1 MNFKDKV
8 NAVHSEVQEL
18 QNELAIPDSYMN
30 GLFEML
36 EGLRDEKVMSVQE
49 TIDDYIN
56 RRVDEAVS
64 MRFHDVFTKMTEMQ
78 DSTKMDIEHLQ
89 ADVNDVESAIKS
101 IDTDHLQ
108 SEIDDLD
115 ERANSMESEIYDLQ
129 NEFSGMEDKLE
140 DLDSDKLAG
149 SNAKLFYEADKR
161 ISALEEDLLQFND
174 NVVESKVREAI
185 GNLKV
190 QLKVREV

>member
-1 MNFKDKV
+1 MDFKDKV

-30 GLFEML
+30 GIFEMF
-36 EGLRDEKVMSVQE
+36 EALRDEKVISIQE

-78 DSTKMDIEHLQ
+78 STDH
-89 ADVNDVESAIKS
+89 
-101 IDTDHLQ
+101 HLQ

-115 ERANSMESEIYDLQ
+115 ERANSMEGEIYDLQ
-129 NEFSGMEDKLE
+129 SESSVMEDKLE
-140 DLDSDKLAG
+140 ERLSDLEDGDVTT
-149 SNAKLFYEADKR
+149 R
-161 ISALEEDLLQFND
+161 ISALEEDLLQFNG
-174 NVVESKVREAI
+174 NVVESKIREAF

>member
-18 QNELAIPDSYMN
+18 QNELGIPDSYMREI
-30 GLFEML
+30 FEMI
-36 EGLRDEKVMSVQE
+36 EGLRDEKAMSIQE

-64 MRFHDVFTKMTEMQ
+64 TKFNDVFTKMTEMQ
-78 DSTKMDIEHLQ
+78 ESTKMDIEHLQ
-89 ADVNDVESAIKS
+89 ADVNDVESS
-101 IDTDHLQ
+101 IRSMDIDHIE
-108 SEIDDLD
+108 SEIANLDD
-115 ERANSMESEIYDLQ
+115 RADTFESEIYDLYD
-129 NEFSGMEDKLE
+129 EVASIKKSEDPTAS
-140 DLDSDKLAG
+140 DL
-149 SNAKLFYEADKR
+149 DKR
-161 ISALEEDLLQFND
+161 ITRLEEDLLQFDD
-174 NVVESKVREAI
+174 NVVESKIREAI

>member
-8 NAVHSEVQEL
+8 NAVHSEIQEL
-18 QNELAIPDSYMN
+18 QNELAIPNSYIN
-30 GLFEML
+30 GIFEML

-64 MRFHDVFTKMTEMQ
+64 MVFHDVYTKITEMQ
-78 DSTKMDIEHLQ
+78 STGY
-89 ADVNDVESAIKS
+89 
-101 IDTDHLQ
+101 HLQ
-108 SEIDDLD
+108 SEFDDLD
-115 ERANSMESEIYDLQ
+115 ERVNSTESEIYDLQ
-129 NEFSGMEDKLE
+129 NELNVMEDKLE
-140 DLDSDKLAG
+140 GLDSDAPMHDDINKV
-149 SNAKLFYEADKR
+149 DKR
-161 ISALEEDLLQFND
+161 VTRLEEDLLQFD
-174 NVVESKVREAI
+174 GNVVESKIREAI

>member
-1 MNFKDKV
+1 MDFKDKV

-18 QNELAIPDSYMN
+18 QNELGIPNSYIN
-30 GLFEML
+30 GIFEML
-36 EGLRDEKVMSVQE
+36 EGLRDEKAMSVQE

-129 NEFSGMEDKLE
+129 SEFSIMEDKLE
-140 DLDSDKLAG
+140 GLDSDNLAE

-161 ISALEEDLLQFND
+161 ISALEEDLLQFNG
-174 NVVESKVREAI
+174 NVVESKIREAI

>member
-18 QNELAIPDSYMN
+18 QNELGIPNSYIN
-30 GLFEML
+30 GIFEML

-64 MRFHDVFTKMTEMQ
+64 TTLHDVFTKMTEMQ
-78 DSTKMDIEHLQ
+78 ESTKMDIEHLQ
-89 ADVNDVESAIKS
+89 ADVNDVESS
-101 IDTDHLQ
+101 IRSMDIDHIESQ
-108 SEIDDLD
+108 IDDLD
-115 ERANSMESEIYDLQ
+115 ERANAMESEIYDFQTEL
-129 NEFSGMEDKLE
+129 SSMEDKLADHSE
-140 DLDSDKLAG
+140 DPTGADL
-149 SNAKLFYEADKR
+149 DKR
-161 ISALEEDLLQFND
+161 ITRLEEDLLQFND
-174 NVVESKVREAI
+174 NVVESKIREAI

>member
-18 QNELAIPDSYMN
+18 QNELGIPNSYIN
-30 GLFEML
+30 GIFEML

-56 RRVDEAVS
+56 RRVDEVVS
-64 MRFHDVFTKMTEMQ
+64 TRFNDVFTKMTEMQ
-78 DSTKMDIEHLQ
+78 ESTKMDIEHLQ
-89 ADVNDVESAIKS
+89 ADVNDVESS
-101 IDTDHLQ
+101 IRSMDIDHIE
-108 SEIDDLD
+108 SEIANLDD
-115 ERANSMESEIYDLQ
+115 RADTFESEIYDLQ
-129 NEFSGMEDKLE
+129 NDVSSIEERLE
-140 DLDSDKLAG
+140 DSTGSDL
-149 SNAKLFYEADKR
+149 DKR
-161 ISALEEDLLQFND
+161 VTRLEEDLLQFDD
-174 NVVESKVREAI
+174 NVVESKIREAI

>member
-18 QNELAIPDSYMN
+18 QNELGIPDSYIKEI
-30 GLFEML
+30 FEMI
-36 EGLRDEKVMSVQE
+36 EDLRDEKAMSIQE

-64 MRFHDVFTKMTEMQ
+64 TKLHDVFTKITSIE
-78 DSTKMDIEHLQ
+78 DSIRMMDI
-89 ADVNDVESAIKS
+89 
-101 IDTDHLQ
+101 DHME
-108 SEIDDLD
+108 SEITDLD
-115 ERANSMESEIYDLQ
+115 DRADTFESEIYDLQ
-129 NEFSGMEDKLE
+129 NDVASIEERLE
-140 DLDSDKLAG
+140 DSTGSDL
-149 SNAKLFYEADKR
+149 DKR
-161 ISALEEDLLQFND
+161 VTRLEEDLLQFDD
-174 NVVESKVREAI
+174 NVVESKIREAI

>member
-1 MNFKDKV
+1 MDFKDKV

-30 GLFEML
+30 GIFEMF
-36 EGLRDEKVMSVQE
+36 EALRDEKVISIQE

-78 DSTKMDIEHLQ
+78 STDH
-89 ADVNDVESAIKS
+89 
-101 IDTDHLQ
+101 HLQ

-129 NEFSGMEDKLE
+129 NESSVMEDKLE
-140 DLDSDKLAG
+140 ERLSDLEDGDVTT
-149 SNAKLFYEADKR
+149 R
-161 ISALEEDLLQFND
+161 ISALEEDLLQFNG
-174 NVVESKVREAI
+174 NVVESKIREAL

>member
-1 MNFKDKV
+1 MDFKDKV

-30 GLFEML
+30 GIFEMF
-36 EGLRDEKVMSVQE
+36 EALRDEKVISIQE

-78 DSTKMDIEHLQ
+78 STDH
-89 ADVNDVESAIKS
+89 
-101 IDTDHLQ
+101 HLQ

-129 NEFSGMEDKLE
+129 SESSVMEDKLE
-140 DLDSDKLAG
+140 DLDSDAPMHDDINKV
-149 SNAKLFYEADKR
+149 DKR
-161 ISALEEDLLQFND
+161 VTRLEEDLLQFND

>member
-18 QNELAIPDSYMN
+18 QNELGIPNSYIN
-30 GLFEML
+30 GIFEML
-36 EGLRDEKVMSVQE
+36 EGLRDEKAMSVQE

-129 NEFSGMEDKLE
+129 SEFSIMEDKLE
-140 DLDSDKLAG
+140 GLDSDNLAE

-161 ISALEEDLLQFND
+161 ISALEEDLLQFNG
-174 NVVESKVREAI
+174 NVVESKIREAI

>member
-1 MNFKDKV
+1 MDFKDKV

-18 QNELAIPDSYMN
+18 QNELAIPDSYIK
-30 GLFEML
+30 GIFEML

-49 TIDDYIN
+49 TIDGYIN

-64 MRFHDVFTKMTEMQ
+64 MRFHDVFTKITEMQ
-78 DSTKMDIEHLQ
+78 STGY
-89 ADVNDVESAIKS
+89 
-101 IDTDHLQ
+101 HLQ
-108 SEIDDLD
+108 SGFDDLD
-115 ERANSMESEIYDLQ
+115 ERVNSMESEIYDLQ
-129 NEFSGMEDKLE
+129 NEFSVMEDKLE
-140 DLDSDKLAG
+140 GLDSDDLAK

-161 ISALEEDLLQFND
+161 ISALEEDLLQFD
-174 NVVESKVREAI
+174 GNVVESKIREAI

>member
-1 MNFKDKV
+1 MDFKDKV

-18 QNELAIPDSYMN
+18 QNELGIPNSYIN
-30 GLFEML
+30 GIFEML

-64 MRFHDVFTKMTEMQ
+64 TRFNDVFTKMTDMQ

-101 IDTDHLQ
+101 MDIDHLQ

-129 NEFSGMEDKLE
+129 SEFSIMEDKLE
-140 DLDSDKLAG
+140 GLDSDAPMHDDINKV
-149 SNAKLFYEADKR
+149 DKR
-161 ISALEEDLLQFND
+161 VTRLEEDLLQFD
-174 NVVESKVREAI
+174 GNVVESKIREAI